1 MEFRNDG
8 FCYDT
13 NGNEIGYHGIHKKKR
28 NKGGNSWF
36 LYLIFLIIVYESH
49 KNYLSPTLNTF
60 KAQLNH
66 YSKLFTL
73 RIPGIYWVVVV
84 IIITYFLFKTIIKKK
99 DYQRVK

>member
-36 LYLIFLIIVYESH
+36 LYLIFIIVYEFY

-66 YSKLFTL
+66 YSKMFTL
-73 RIPGIYWVVVV
+73 KTPGIYWVVVIM
-84 IIITYFLFKTIIKKK
+84 IIIYFLFKKINKEK
-99 DYQRVK
+99 RVLSR